1 MVGVSSGVV
10 SHIGRIY
17 KGRIVAKS
25 IGSHMSPVSNSTE
38 CLVDGFVYQIR
49 GCRSSGVK
57 EQRVS
62 SQTLFRS
69 GGDCPAHS
77 RACTGKHTT
86 CRRLPRGSAH
96 GFSRSKPTIHC
107 SSDKVARGGNDSQC
121 ARSLSQTRHSLTSN
135 AIRPTGPTPSRDNLQ
150 RDEALEKH
158 CEY

>member
-1 MVGVSSGVV
+1 MVGVSSGGV

-17 KGRIVAKS
+17 KGRIVAKR

-57 EQRVS
+57 EKRVS

-77 RACTGKHTT
+77 RACKHTT
-86 CRRLPRGSAH
+86 CRRLPRRSAH
-96 GFSRSKPTIHC
+96 GFSSSEPRPVC
-107 SSDKVARGGNDSQC
+107 SSDEVTRGRNGSRC
-121 ARSLSQTRHSLTSN
+121 ARSLSQTRHSLTGN

-150 RDEALEKH
+150 RDEAFEKH